1 MKGQVISNEAGWT
14 VEQRFYDAVPR
25 PVTSLYNSDENGP
38 LIAEPNNLV
47 TRSFKL
53 GEDKIS
59 TEDSGTGMV
68 PDEDAVF
75 RCIAKLPTNPI
86 DGVIWEAGGNG
97 AGAWLGIRDSGTYL
111 RLRAGNGANAY
122 SGGAGHSESGLAM
135 LDLTIAS
142 LSAYF
147 DGGDHELVWQIT
159 VGGNITAGKGAV
171 RLWID
176 GVQVG
181 FAETV
186 GSGYTGLY
194 ASPGLW
200 AGTNYSG
207 YGVQGGDSI
216 AQGEPANINTFT
228 VNVGPAPTIAYDV
241 TQADYD
247 SSTGDLILDVGGHNH
262 TEGTFL
268 RLVTNSINFT
278 CDMDGNASTH
288 SYPRSGDPAGNTA
301 VEVLEVFGTEYVAT
315 GAVYTP
321 SSGIMKLT
329 IPNHGM
335 TNHSTHTATNSSYDP
350 DTGVLMLTVADHGFR
365 TGEQVRIENGSII
378 FTCAQDN
385 HQSKHGYPRQKD
397 PAGDQWLLI
406 ESIVSKDIFTVNVGS
421 TPKVEYD
428 ISDATY
434 DQNTGEL
441 QMDIGQHR
449 FVGASTHVASF
460 AEYNADKGTLK
471 LTVSGHKITAGEQIQ
486 IMQNSMT
493 FTCSMD
499 NHYSDHVYPRAS
511 DPASREWLDVVES
524 DIEGGT
530 FVVNV
535 GKSPIK
541 GFTPT
546 AATFNSTTGNLTLTI
561 GSHSLAVGT
570 NIKLAQESLTFTCDM
585 DDHSSKHSY
594 PRDKDPIHNE
604 PVTIV
609 ATTSDSI
616 TVNVGTTPTVNYN
629 VIAASF
635 AGGTGLL
642 NMTLDRKHQFRT
654 ESIHSV
660 TGGSYDG
667 QTGLMRL
674 TIADHGFSNGDYVKI
689 ADGGVSFTCSMDDH
703 ATVHAYPR
711 SSDQMSGKWMDVRNS
726 SKDSFDVFV
735 GRTPAI
741 PFTIGAA
748 TFDPTTGLMV
758 ATVGNHNLKAGHSV
772 RLSKESIVFT
782 CYLDAHNTTHAYPR
796 ATGSNYSGG
805 ADPFYNKPINI
816 QSVTDTTITLN
827 VGAGAISDQSDHI
840 YIPNSG
846 MTPTNVNHNPTTGVM
861 TITVVGHGMENGEY
875 IKIQD
880 NGILL
885 TCALDEHQTT
895 HAYPRPSD
903 PASGSWLKIS
913 NVTTD
918 TFDVKVVTN
927 PPQSDTSIHLF
938 SSAIGNCITRA
949 QVVSGGV

>member
-1 MKGQVISNEAGWT
+1 MFNSNEDGVIVSEA
-14 VEQRFYDAVPR
+14 
-25 PVTSLYNSDENGP
+25 
-38 LIAEPNNLV
+38 NNLV
-47 TRSFKL
+47 TRSFKA

-59 TEDSGTGMV
+59 TTDSGTGMV
-68 PDEDAVF
+68 PAEDAVF

-97 AGAWLGIRDSGTYL
+97 AGSWLGIRDNGTYL

-122 SGGAGHSESGLAM
+122 SGGAGHSETGMAM

-142 LSAYF
+142 LSTYF

-181 FAETV
+181 FAETQ
-186 GSGYTGLY
+186 GTGYTGLY

-216 AQGEPANINTFT
+216 AQGEPANVNTFT

-301 VEVLEVFGTEYVAT
+301 VEVLETYATEYVAT

-329 IPNHGM
+329 IPGHGM
-335 TNHSTHTATNSSYDP
+335 SNHTTHTATNSSYDP
-350 DTGVLMLTVADHGFR
+350 DTGVLTLTVDDHGFR
-365 TGEQVRIENGSII
+365 TGEQVRIENGSLI

-471 LTVSGHKITAGEQIQ
+471 LTVANHKITAGEQIQ

-499 NHYSDHVYPRAS
+499 NHYSNHVYPRAT
-511 DPASREWLDVVES
+511 DPAAREWLDVVES

-530 FVVNV
+530 FTVNV

-546 AATFNSTTGNLTLTI
+546 DATFNSTTGALTLTI

-585 DDHSSKHSY
+585 DDHSTKHSY

-604 PVTIV
+604 PVTITAV
-609 ATTSDSI
+609 TSDSI

-654 ESIHSV
+654 ETIHSV
-660 TGGSYDG
+660 SGGSYDG

-689 ADGGVSFTCSMDDH
+689 ADGGVSFTCSMD
-703 ATVHAYPR
+703 
-711 SSDQMSGKWMDVRNS
+711 
-726 SKDSFDVFV
+726 
-735 GRTPAI
+735 
-741 PFTIGAA
+741 
-748 TFDPTTGLMV
+748 
-758 ATVGNHNLKAGHSV
+758 NLS
-772 RLSKESIVFT
+772 LI
-782 CYLDAHNTTHAYPR
+782 
-796 ATGSNYSGG
+796 
-805 ADPFYNKPINI
+805 
-816 QSVTDTTITLN
+816 
-827 VGAGAISDQSDHI
+827 HI
-840 YIPNSG
+840 
-846 MTPTNVNHNPTTGVM
+846 
-861 TITVVGHGMENGEY
+861 
-875 IKIQD
+875 
-880 NGILL
+880 
-885 TCALDEHQTT
+885 
-895 HAYPRPSD
+895 
-903 PASGSWLKIS
+903 
-913 NVTTD
+913 
-918 TFDVKVVTN
+918 
-927 PPQSDTSIHLF
+927 
-938 SSAIGNCITRA
+938 
-949 QVVSGGV
+949 